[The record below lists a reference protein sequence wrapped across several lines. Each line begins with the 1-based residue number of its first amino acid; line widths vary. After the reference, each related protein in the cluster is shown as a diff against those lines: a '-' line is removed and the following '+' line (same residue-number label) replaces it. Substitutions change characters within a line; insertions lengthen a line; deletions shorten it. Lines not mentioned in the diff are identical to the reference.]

1 MTCEAATFVP
11 VARPRL
17 RGAVLR
23 ERTAGGMFQVSGWPG
38 SFEGSA
44 TPLLRALGFGGLGDF
59 RTAQVSGT
67 GDPGSGDS
75 EAGPD
80 GKGTGGVSFRIGPE
94 RVLVCLGEAE
104 AFWRAA
110 AGLDLSLSP
119 VLDLTA
125 SRRIFRISDEGSGAG
140 PGPGSESGAG
150 GSGSGSAAELL
161 SRLAAVD
168 FSEEEFPAGRFAQ
181 AECLGTGM
189 LFHRAG
195 AGDYDVYVSR
205 SWGDSFRD
213 WAQAAG
219 AG

>member
-11 VARPRL
+11 AARPRL

-104 AFWRAA
+104 GFWRAA
-110 AGLDLSLSP
+110 EGLDLSLSP

-125 SRRIFRISDEGSGAG
+125 SRRIFRISDEGSGTG
-140 PGPGSESGAG
+140 P
-150 GSGSGSAAELL
+150 ELL

-168 FSEEEFPAGRFAQ
+168 FSEEEFPAGSFAQ

-195 AGDYDVYVSR
+195 SGEYDVYVSR